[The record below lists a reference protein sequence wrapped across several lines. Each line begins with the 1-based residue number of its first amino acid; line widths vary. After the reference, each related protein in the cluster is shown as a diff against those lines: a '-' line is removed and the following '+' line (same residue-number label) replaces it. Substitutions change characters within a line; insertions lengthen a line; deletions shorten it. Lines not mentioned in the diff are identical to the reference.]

1 MGEATLKALEQ
12 ALNGDVALALSNI
25 ETVAVGPR
33 NIALA
38 VVVMVTNGE
47 ERTLIGS
54 AMVGTDPA
62 AASVRAVLDAVNR
75 LVPNLSR

>member
-1 MGEATLKALEQ
+1 MEQ
-12 ALNGDVALALSNI
+12 ALNGDVALALSHI
-25 ETVAVGPR
+25 ETIAIGPR
-33 NIALA
+33 TISIA

-62 AASVRAVLDAVNR
+62 AAAVRAVLDGMNR
-75 LVPNLSR
+75 LVPHLSR